1 METKN
6 TIKEPL
12 FHISKRTDVS
22 TVREIVVRLIA
33 VAIGLILGGLICLIV
48 YGKSPID
55 FIKYIFE
62 GNFKPASRILEL
74 LKGTALLLGVGLALI
89 PAFKM
94 KFWNLGGNGQILIS
108 ALTTTA
114 CMFYLGGK
122 IPDGWLWL
130 IMTVVAVLSGV
141 IWAVIPA
148 IFKAFWGTNESLFT
162 LMMNYIATG
171 LVAFAI
177 KEWGGSNSSGTL
189 NPLTQGTLP
198 VLGDDSVLTIL
209 VVAVL
214 AVFVTIYMKY
224 SKHGFEISIV
234 GDSENTAKYAGI
246 NVKKVIIRTLA
257 LSGALCGVIGLL
269 LAGALNHNVSTTS
282 ANNMGFTA
290 IIAVWIANMN
300 PILTVISS
308 LGIMFLTYGL
318 GRVQQSFG
326 ITNDS
331 VSNMIVTGPSLRRLT
346 FISAPKIPVSTF
358 LTPSESKKA
367 LNFSYN
373 AFASSGFAEGVK
385 EGLLP
390 FFTSAQRVN

>member
-1 METKN
+1 MTKK
-6 TIKEPL
+6 TTLKEPL
-12 FHISKRTDVS
+12 FHISKRTDV
-22 TVREIVVRLIA
+22 TTTRQILVRLIA
-33 VAIGLILGGLICLIV
+33 IIVGLILGGLICLIV
-48 YGKSPID
+48 YGKNPID
-55 FIKYIFE
+55 FIIYIFE
-62 GNFKPASRILEL
+62 GNFKPASRIWEL

-94 KFWNLGGNGQILIS
+94 KFWNLGANGQILIS

-130 IMTVVAVLSGV
+130 IMTMVAVLSGI

-148 IFKAFWGTNESLFT
+148 IFKAFFNTNESLFT

-177 KEWGGSNSSGTL
+177 KEWGGANSSGTL
-189 NPLTQGTLP
+189 NPLTQGVLP
-198 VLGDDSVLTIL
+198 ELGNDAVLTII

-224 SKHGFEISIV
+224 SKHGFEISVV
-234 GDSENTAKYAGI
+234 GDSENTARYVGI

-290 IIAVWIANMN
+290 IIAVWIANMS
-300 PILTVISS
+300 PLLTIASS
-308 LGIMFLTYGL
+308 FGIMFLTYGL
-318 GRVQQSFG
+318 SRVQQSFG
-326 ITNDS
+326 ITNDA
-331 VSNMIVTGPSLRRLT
+331 VSNMIVGCMYL
-346 FISAPKIPVSTF
+346 IVIGCV
-358 LTPSESKKA
+358 
-367 LNFSYN
+367 
-373 AFASSGFAEGVK
+373 
-385 EGLLP
+385 
-390 FFTSAQRVN
+390 FFTTYKLSFNKKKNKTTRSTEKEQGGK

>member
-1 METKN
+1 MVNTK
-6 TIKEPL
+6 TVREPL
-12 FHISKRTDVS
+12 FHISKRTETS
-22 TVREIVVRLIA
+22 TARQVLARVIA
-33 VAIGLILGGLICLIV
+33 ILLGLVFGGLVYLIV

-55 FIKYIFE
+55 FVRFIFE
-62 GNFKPASRILEL
+62 GNLQPTTRIWEL

-94 KFWNLGGNGQILIS
+94 KFWNLGGNGQVLIG

-122 IPDGWLWL
+122 IPDVLLWI
-130 IMTVVAVLSGV
+130 IMTVVAILSSV

-148 IFKAFWGTNESLFT
+148 IFKAFFNTNESLFT

-177 KEWGGSNSSGTL
+177 KEWGGTNSSGTL
-189 NPLTQGTLP
+189 DPIAEGNLPTL
-198 VLGDDSVLTIL
+198 GNDAVLTII
-209 VVAVL
+209 VVALL

-224 SKHGFEISIV
+224 TKQGFEISVV
-234 GDSENTAKYAGI
+234 GDSENTARYVGI

-290 IIAVWIANMN
+290 IIAVWVGNMN
-300 PILTVISS
+300 PLFTIASS
-308 LGIMFLTYGL
+308 FGIMFLTYGL
-318 GRVQQSFG
+318 GRVNQNFG
-326 ITNDS
+326 VTNDA
-331 VSNMIVTGPSLRRLT
+331 VGNLIVGMMYLFIIGCVFFTTYKIT
-346 FISAPKIPVSTF
+346 FNK
-358 LTPSESKKA
+358 KKA
-367 LNFSYN
+367 
-373 AFASSGFAEGVK
+373 VK
-385 EGLLP
+385 TEKENNE
-390 FFTSAQRVN
+390 TKEV

>member
-1 METKN
+1 MANKSTVR
-6 TIKEPL
+6 EPL
-12 FHISKRTDVS
+12 FHISKRTETS
-22 TVREIVVRLIA
+22 TARQVLARVIA
-33 VAIGLILGGLICLIV
+33 ILLGLVFGGLVYLIV

-55 FIKYIFE
+55 FVRFIFE
-62 GNFKPASRILEL
+62 GNLQPTTRIWEL

-94 KFWNLGGNGQILIS
+94 KFWNLGGNGQVLIG

-122 IPDGWLWL
+122 IPDVLLWI
-130 IMTVVAVLSGV
+130 IMTVVAILSSV

-148 IFKAFWGTNESLFT
+148 IFKAFFNTNESLFT

-177 KEWGGSNSSGTL
+177 KEWGGTNSSGTL
-189 NPLTQGTLP
+189 DPIAEGNLPTL
-198 VLGDDSVLTIL
+198 GNDAVLTII
-209 VVAVL
+209 VVALL

-224 SKHGFEISIV
+224 TKQGFEISVV
-234 GDSENTAKYAGI
+234 GDSENTARYVGI

-290 IIAVWIANMN
+290 IIAVWVGNMN
-300 PILTVISS
+300 PLFTIASS
-308 LGIMFLTYGL
+308 FGIMFLTYGL
-318 GRVQQSFG
+318 GRVNQNFG
-326 ITNDS
+326 VTNDA
-331 VSNMIVTGPSLRRLT
+331 VGNLIVGMMYLFIIGCVFFTTYKIT
-346 FISAPKIPVSTF
+346 FNK
-358 LTPSESKKA
+358 KKA
-367 LNFSYN
+367 
-373 AFASSGFAEGVK
+373 VK
-385 EGLLP
+385 TEKENNE
-390 FFTSAQRVN
+390 TKEV

>member
-1 METKN
+1 MADK
-6 TIKEPL
+6 TIVKEPL
-12 FHISKRTDVS
+12 FHISKRTETS
-22 TVREIVVRLIA
+22 TGRQILTRVIA
-33 VAIGLILGGLICLIV
+33 ILLGLALGGLIYLIV

-55 FIKYIFE
+55 FVKYIFE
-62 GNFKPASRILEL
+62 GNLQPTTRIWEL

-94 KFWNLGGNGQILIS
+94 KFWNLGGNGQVLIA

-122 IPDGWLWL
+122 IPDALLWV
-130 IMTVVAVLSGV
+130 IMTIVAILSSV

-148 IFKAFWGTNESLFT
+148 IFKAFFNTNESLFT

-189 NPLTQGTLP
+189 DPIPNGNLPTL
-198 VLGDDSVLTIL
+198 GNDAVLTII
-209 VVAVL
+209 VVALL
-214 AVFVTIYMKY
+214 AVFITIYMKY
-224 SKHGFEISIV
+224 TKQGFEISVV
-234 GDSENTAKYAGI
+234 GDSENTAKYIGI

-290 IIAVWIANMN
+290 IIAVWVANMN
-300 PILTVISS
+300 PLLAILSS
-308 LGIMFLTYGL
+308 FGIMFLTYGL
-318 GRVQQSFG
+318 GRVNQNFG
-326 ITNDS
+326 VTNDA
-331 VSNMIVTGPSLRRLT
+331 VGNMIVGLMYL
-346 FISAPKIPVSTF
+346 FIIGCV
-358 LTPSESKKA
+358 
-367 LNFSYN
+367 
-373 AFASSGFAEGVK
+373 
-385 EGLLP
+385 
-390 FFTSAQRVN
+390 FFTTYKITFNKKKKKLIKIENENNKTENVDQEG

>member
-1 METKN
+1 MANNHT
-6 TIKEPL
+6 TIIEPL
-12 FHISKRTDVS
+12 FHISKRTDIS
-22 TVREIVVRLIA
+22 TLRQILVRVIA
-33 VAIGLILGGLICLIV
+33 IIIGLLLGGIICLIV

-55 FIKYIFE
+55 FIIYIFE
-62 GNFKPASRILEL
+62 GNLSPTTRIWEL

-94 KFWNLGGNGQILIS
+94 RFWNLGANGQILIS

-114 CMFYLGGK
+114 CLFYFGGK

-130 IMTVVAVLSGV
+130 IMTATAVLSGV

-148 IFKAFWGTNESLFT
+148 IFKAFFNTNESLFT

-171 LVAFAI
+171 LVAYAI
-177 KEWGGSNSSGTL
+177 KEWGGANSSGTL
-189 NPLTQGTLP
+189 NPLSEGVLP
-198 VLGDDSVLTIL
+198 ELGNDAVLTII
-209 VVAVL
+209 VVALL

-224 SKHGFEISIV
+224 SKHGYEISVV
-234 GDSENTAKYAGI
+234 GDSENTAKYVGI

-290 IIAVWIANMN
+290 IIAVWIANMS
-300 PILTVISS
+300 PLLTIASS
-308 LGIMFLTYGL
+308 FGIMFLTYGL
-318 GRVQQSFG
+318 SRVQQSFG

-331 VSNMIVTGPSLRRLT
+331 VSNMIV
-346 FISAPKIPVSTF
+346 
-358 LTPSESKKA
+358 
-367 LNFSYN
+367 
-373 AFASSGFAEGVK
+373 
-385 EGLLP
+385 GLMYLIVIGCV
-390 FFTSAQRVN
+390 FFTTYKITVRKKKSKATDTLEINK

>member
-1 METKN
+1 MANIN
-6 TIKEPL
+6 TVKEPL
-12 FHISKRTDVS
+12 FHISKRTEVS
-22 TVREIVVRLIA
+22 TLRQILTRVIAIV
-33 VAIGLILGGLICLIV
+33 IGLLLGSLICFAV
-48 YGKSPID
+48 YGKNPIE
-55 FIKYIFE
+55 FIISIIE
-62 GNFKPASRILEL
+62 GNFNPTTRIWEL

-94 KFWNLGGNGQILIS
+94 KFWNLGANGQILIS

-122 IPDGWLWL
+122 IPDSLLWL
-130 IMTVVAVLSGV
+130 IMTGVAVLSGV

-148 IFKAFWGTNESLFT
+148 IFKAFFNTNESLFT

-171 LVAFAI
+171 LVAYAI

-189 NPLTQGTLP
+189 NPLTEGVLP
-198 VLGDDSVLTIL
+198 ELGNDAILTIL
-209 VVAVL
+209 VVTVL

-224 SKHGFEISIV
+224 SKHGFEISVV
-234 GDSENTAKYAGI
+234 GDSENTARYVGI

-290 IIAVWIANMN
+290 IIAVWIANMS
-300 PILTVISS
+300 PLLTIASS

-318 GRVQQSFG
+318 TRVQQNFG
-326 ITNDS
+326 ITNDA
-331 VSNMIVTGPSLRRLT
+331 VSNMIV
-346 FISAPKIPVSTF
+346 
-358 LTPSESKKA
+358 
-367 LNFSYN
+367 
-373 AFASSGFAEGVK
+373 
-385 EGLLP
+385 GLMYLIIIGSV
-390 FFTSAQRVN
+390 FFTTYKITFNRRRKKETNDFSLEKNKGG

>member
-1 METKN
+1 MANNVT
-6 TIKEPL
+6 TVKEPL

-22 TVREIVVRLIA
+22 TSRQILVRVIA
-33 VAIGLILGGLICLIV
+33 VAIGLILGGLICLVV

-62 GNFKPASRILEL
+62 GNFKPASRIWEL

-122 IPDGWLWL
+122 IPDPLLWL
-130 IMTVVAVLSGV
+130 IMTAVAVLSGI

-148 IFKAFWGTNESLFT
+148 IFKAFFNTNESLFT

-177 KEWGGSNSSGTL
+177 KEWGGTNSSGTL
-189 NPLTQGTLP
+189 NPLTKGTLP
-198 VLGDDSVLTIL
+198 VLGNDAVLTVL
-209 VVAVL
+209 VVALL
-214 AVFVTIYMKY
+214 AVFLTIYMKY
-224 SKHGFEISIV
+224 SKHGFEISVV
-234 GDSENTAKYAGI
+234 GDSENTARYVGI

-290 IIAVWIANMN
+290 IIAVWIANMS
-300 PILTVISS
+300 PLLTIVSS
-308 LGIMFLTYGL
+308 FGIMFLTYGL

-326 ITNDS
+326 ITNDA
-331 VSNMIVTGPSLRRLT
+331 VTNMIVGLMYLII
-346 FISAPKIPVSTF
+346 ISCVFFTTYKISINKKHEETQDV
-358 LTPSESKKA
+358 LSKK
-367 LNFSYN
+367 
-373 AFASSGFAEGVK
+373 
-385 EGLLP
+385 
-390 FFTSAQRVN
+390 Q

>member
-331 VSNMIVTGPSLRRLT
+331 VSNMIV
-346 FISAPKIPVSTF
+346 
-358 LTPSESKKA
+358 
-367 LNFSYN
+367 
-373 AFASSGFAEGVK
+373 
-385 EGLLP
+385 GLMYLIIIGCV
-390 FFTSAQRVN
+390 FFTSYKVTFNRKKNEVKNTSNKHKGE